1 MSGMAAVLVL
11 DFDGTVLDTEWP
23 AYRAAAE
30 LWQEHG
36 IELTIEMWSARIGTH
51 APLDPFRELEERL
64 GRTLDPALQERR
76 IARKNALTD
85 EMPLNAGV
93 LEWLEEAESLG
104 VRVGIASS
112 SPSRWVERNLERLGL
127 RERFHCLACCE
138 NGIPAKPDP
147 ASFRHAV
154 ETLGGDPLRSVAVED
169 SANGIAAATAAGL
182 FTVAVPHDLT
192 AHMDLSSAHVVVGSL
207 TEISLSDA
215 LERARTR
222 AHPPPP
228 RR

>member
-1 MSGMAAVLVL
+1 MTAVLVL

-30 LWQEHG
+30 LWEAHG
-36 IELTIEMWSARIGTH
+36 IELTIDMWAARIGTH
-51 APLDPFRELEERL
+51 ARLDPFHELQERL
-64 GRTLDPALQERR
+64 GRTLDPALNEQR

-85 EMPLNAGV
+85 EMPLNPGV
-93 LEWLEEAESLG
+93 LSWLEDAERLG

-112 SPSRWVERNLERLGL
+112 SPSSWVERNLDRLAL

-138 NGIPAKPDP
+138 DDLPAKPNP
-147 ASFRHAV
+147 ASYVHAI
-154 ETLGGDPLRSVAVED
+154 EQLGGDPSVSVAVED
-169 SANGIAAATAAGL
+169 SANGIAAAVTAGL

-192 AHMDLSSAHVVVGSL
+192 AHMDLSSAHVVVESL
-207 TEISLSDA
+207 ESLSLEDA
-215 LERARTR
+215 LERARRR
-222 AHPPPP
+222 ARPPQP

>member
-1 MSGMAAVLVL
+1 VSAVLVL

-30 LWQEHG
+30 LWDAHG

-51 APLDPFRELEERL
+51 ARLDPFHELQERL
-64 GRTLDPALQERR
+64 GRTLDPALNEQR

-85 EMPLNAGV
+85 EMPLNPGV
-93 LEWLEEAESLG
+93 LGWLEEAERLG

-112 SPSRWVERNLERLGL
+112 SPSSWIERNLERLAL
-127 RERFHCLACCE
+127 RERFHCLVCCE
-138 NGIPAKPDP
+138 GDLPAKPDP
-147 ASFRHAV
+147 ASYAHAV
-154 ETLGGDPLRSVAVED
+154 EQLGGDPSVSVAVED
-169 SANGIAAATAAGL
+169 SANGIAAAVTAGL

-192 AHMDLSSAHVVVGSL
+192 AHMDLSRADVVVDSL
-207 TEISLSDA
+207 DDLSLGAA
-215 LERARTR
+215 LERSRR
-222 AHPPPP
+222 RGRRQQP